1 MAISQVDRYIREGSS
16 AFYLAS
22 IVDQDG
28 VAIDSSDIDSITL
41 TLYDVS
47 SGSVIN
53 SRNAQDVNGSNNGT
67 YSYASDT
74 ITGATNADPCVITST
89 SSHGRSTGD
98 FLHISGVLG
107 NRTANGTFRITKV
120 DANSFSL
127 DNTSGSGSY
136 TSGGTWTYSLFT
148 MEFLAADMAIVG
160 SSIGADQA
168 ELHRALF
175 TVTYDTTR
183 TITHQVDL
191 YVQQL
196 AKV

>member
-1 MAISQVDRYIREGSS
+1 MAISQIDRYIPEGSS
-16 AFYLAS
+16 AFYRAA
-22 IVDQDG
+22 IVDEDG
-28 VAIDSSDIDSITL
+28 VRINSSDIDSITL
-41 TLYDVS
+41 TLYDVDT
-47 SGSVIN
+47 GSVIN
-53 SRNAQDVNGSNNGT
+53 SRDAQDVNGANNGT
-67 YSYASDT
+67 YVYSNAS
-74 ITGATNADPCVITST
+74 ITGATEADPIVITST
-89 SSHGRSTGD
+89 AHGLATKD
-98 FLHISGVLG
+98 VVNISGVLG

-148 MEFLAADMAIVG
+148 MEFLAADMVIVG
-160 SSIGADQA
+160 SSIGAGQA
-168 ELHRALF
+168 ELHRALL

-196 AKV
+196 TKV